1 MYTEPEI
8 PQAKPRPFVTP
19 TRGEALFGL
28 AYLILHMFFMG
39 PAIGLFANLFGL
51 SLSIIALNLLYFLTG
66 SLVLT
71 LGMRQYLMASFDRF
85 RAYGI
90 RNLKAFGLGCV
101 IRYGSAIPLT
111 MILLLFLPEFSTT
124 PNNEA
129 VRAMAYD
136 HLFPTA
142 FLAIVLAPIVE
153 ELLFRGAL
161 YGGLRNRNR
170 IAAYVVSA
178 LLFAFLHV
186 LSFLLFLP
194 TVSLLLMMLLYVPAG
209 VALAYAYEK
218 SGSIWTA
225 IFLHAGMNFLA
236 IALNVTLF

>member
-8 PQAKPRPFVTP
+8 PQVRPRPFVAP
-19 TRGEALFGL
+19 GRSEVLFGL
-28 AYLILHMFFMG
+28 AYLILHMFF
-39 PAIGLFANLFGL
+39 IGHALRLLTDLFDL
-51 SLSIIALNLLYFLTG
+51 SLSMISLNLLYLLLG

-71 LGMRQYLMASFDRF
+71 LGMRRYLMTSFDRF
-85 RAYGI
+85 RVYGI
-90 RNLKAFGLGCV
+90 RNLKAFFMGCV
-101 IRYGSAIPLT
+101 IRYGSAIPLS
-111 MILLLFLPEFSTT
+111 IIIVLLLPEFSTT

-129 VRAMAYD
+129 VLAMAYE

-142 FLAIVLAPIVE
+142 FLAIVLAPIAE

-161 YGGLRNRNR
+161 YGGLRNKNR
-170 IAAYVVSA
+170 VLAYVVSS

-186 LSFLLFLP
+186 LSFLLLIP
-194 TVSLLLMMLLYVPAG
+194 TASLLLMMLLYIPAG

-225 IFLHAGMNFLA
+225 IFLHAGMNFIA

>member
-1 MYTEPEI
+1 MYTEPEF
-8 PQAKPRPFVTP
+8 PQTRPSTFIAPQRSEV
-19 TRGEALFGL
+19 LFGL
-28 AYLILHMFFMG
+28 AYLILHMFFIG
-39 PAIGLFANLFGL
+39 PALGLFASLFGL
-51 SLSIIALNLLYFLTG
+51 SLNMITLNLLYLLLA

-71 LGMRQYLMASFDRF
+71 LGMQRYLMASFDRF
-85 RAYGI
+85 RVYGI
-90 RNLKAFGLGCV
+90 RNLKAFGLGCA

-111 MILLLFLPEFSTT
+111 MILFLFLPEFSTT

-129 VRAMAYD
+129 VLAMAYD

-142 FLAIVLAPIVE
+142 FLAIVLAPIAE

-161 YGGLRNRNR
+161 YGGLRNKNR
-170 IAAYVVSA
+170 IAAHVVSA

-186 LSFLLFLP
+186 LSFLALIP
-194 TVSLLLMMLLYVPAG
+194 TASLLLMMLLYIPAG
-209 VALAYAYEK
+209 VGLAYAYEK

-225 IFLHAGMNFLA
+225 IFLHAGMNFIA